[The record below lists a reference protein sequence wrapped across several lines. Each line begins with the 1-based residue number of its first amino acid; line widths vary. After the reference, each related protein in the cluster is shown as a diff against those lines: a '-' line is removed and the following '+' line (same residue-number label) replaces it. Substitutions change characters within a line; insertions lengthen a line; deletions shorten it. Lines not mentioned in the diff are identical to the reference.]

1 MRYTDMDEISK
12 KSRLRVSFA
21 IEPVDHSRPEEIKS
35 VEVNFLGHIIMSL
48 REAFRKARS
57 EFSTDDPRS
66 VILLSDHAHCVIK
79 EQVTLK
85 QLLSCCVTI
94 DIDGLSHYLTITE
107 YNWTNFILKED
118 ELLRTQFMESMAV

>member
-1 MRYTDMDEISK
+1 MRYTDMDKISK

-57 EFSTDDPRS
+57 EFSTDDPS
-66 VILLSDHAHCVIK
+66 TIVLLTDHALCVIR

-85 QLLSCCVTI
+85 QLLDCCITI
-94 DIDGLSHYLTITE
+94 DIDGVSHYLTITE

-118 ELLRTQFMESMAV
+118 ELLRSQFMESMAV

>member
-1 MRYTDMDEISK
+1 MHYIDMDKISK

-57 EFSTDDPRS
+57 EFSTDDPS
-66 VILLSDHAHCVIK
+66 TIVLLTDHAFCVIR

-85 QLLSCCVTI
+85 QLLDCCITI
-94 DIDGLSHYLTITE
+94 DIDGVSHYLTITE

-118 ELLRTQFMESMAV
+118 ELLRSQFMESMAV